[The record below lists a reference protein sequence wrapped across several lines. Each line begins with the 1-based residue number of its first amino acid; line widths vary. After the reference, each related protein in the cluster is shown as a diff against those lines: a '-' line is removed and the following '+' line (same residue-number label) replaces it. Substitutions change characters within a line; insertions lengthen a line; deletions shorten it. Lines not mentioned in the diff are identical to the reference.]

1 VGANKLAGQSE
12 DEGGRLRRIWK
23 KSDGFSEMKW
33 SVSVKGPSCQH
44 DRGQAMQ
51 KPISAPIVRHHSNAT
66 AHQSTNRRGPERP
79 LLTRYTPV
87 AAPLRQNRSRTTR
100 GLFFFLRDG
109 YRWSDLRWGTSLR
122 SRPIAP
128 SFIGN
133 HVLSVFSFFPP
144 KCALATSAHHPSF
157 FFSLSSL
164 SLSLLFFL
172 LLRCPHL
179 PFYARR
185 SPSPTTPTIT

>member
-100 GLFFFLRDG
+100 GLFFSKGRVPVVGSEMGHLASFTTDRPVVYWKSRTLRFL
-109 YRWSDLRWGTSLR
+109 
-122 SRPIAP
+122 
-128 SFIGN
+128 
-133 HVLSVFSFFPP
+133 VLSP
-144 KCALATSAHHPSF
+144 
-157 FFSLSSL
+157 
-164 SLSLLFFL
+164 
-172 LLRCPHL
+172 
-179 PFYARR
+179 
-185 SPSPTTPTIT
+185 